1 VKRRLVLLGAPG
13 SGKGTQAE
21 MITRQFGIPVTSPGA
36 ILRREKELGTPLG
49 EETAEVL
56 ERGGLVPD
64 KIIVELI
71 EDWLRLHGGHGFVFD
86 GFPRTLPQAES
97 LISILARLRTRLDL
111 ALWLEVSQ
119 QTVFDRIAGRLQ
131 CGECGFTTS
140 ASSAQF
146 AVRPVCPYCDG
157 RLVRRGDDDLAV
169 LQTRLSEFETKTQ
182 PLASFYGKMSIL
194 HRIDG
199 NRDREA
205 VFADISRLIEDKAP
219 APA

>member
-1 VKRRLVLLGAPG
+1 
-13 SGKGTQAE
+13 

-97 LISILARLRTRLDL
+97 LMSILARLRTRLDL

-219 APA
+219 APP

>member
-1 VKRRLVLLGAPG
+1 
-13 SGKGTQAE
+13 

-56 ERGGLVPD
+56 ERGGLVSD

-97 LISILARLRTRLDL
+97 LMSILARLRTTLDL
-111 ALWLEVSQ
+111 AIWLEVSQ

-205 VFADISRLIEDKAP
+205 VFADISRLIEDKAT
-219 APA
+219 ALA